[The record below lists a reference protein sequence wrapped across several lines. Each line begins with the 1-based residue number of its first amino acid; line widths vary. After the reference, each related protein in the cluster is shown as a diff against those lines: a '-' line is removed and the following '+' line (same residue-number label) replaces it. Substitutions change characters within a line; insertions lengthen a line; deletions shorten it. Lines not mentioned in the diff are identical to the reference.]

1 MRGASMK
8 SLSITRWVITD
19 LPLWVKPPGR
29 RGYATA
35 KPNCS
40 KALSAS
46 AIPRWLV
53 LGHVVG
59 CAKHRADRRRFAW
72 QWQKISP
79 ARRGASLERSPGYG
93 RSILSLTFHSDAAH
107 CWNGGPVGG
116 ASAIYLRPRPSAMTH
131 NEKRGK
137 IDPTSMPHFL
147 LTITWAA

>member
-1 MRGASMK
+1 MTSHKSNNVDGALTFAPLSSGAIATSMRGASMK

-29 RGYATA
+29 RGYTTA

-72 QWQKISP
+72 Q
-79 ARRGASLERSPGYG
+79 
-93 RSILSLTFHSDAAH
+93 
-107 CWNGGPVGG
+107 
-116 ASAIYLRPRPSAMTH
+116 
-131 NEKRGK
+131 
-137 IDPTSMPHFL
+137 
-147 LTITWAA
+147 